1 MDSDV
6 IEELQY
12 LNAGGFTYA
21 YRRYGDYEAPAVVL
35 LMGLGLSMEAWPEGI
50 ISGLLAEGF
59 QVITPDNRDA
69 GASSRFT
76 GWQPGRG
83 DVARAIVRTVL
94 GLSVTG
100 EYALEDMALDIER
113 LLDHLGIRR
122 VHVAGVSMGGM
133 IAQVFATQ
141 CPNRVA
147 TLTSISSAVGNP
159 KTGLGSL
166 RAILAVAGTGDASS
180 PEALKAHFKTV
191 LTALS
196 GSKYRP
202 TPEELEDAIKSA
214 PRIGY
219 DPIATR
225 RQLIALLASG
235 NRAKAVGQLRT
246 PTLVI
251 HGTEDPLLP
260 FAAGE
265 ETARLIRGAKL
276 IPVEGLG
283 HQLPPSL
290 MGAYAKWIA
299 EECHAHPA

>member
-1 MDSDV
+1 M
-6 IEELQY
+6 EELQY
-12 LNAGGFTYA
+12 LNAGGLTYA
-21 YRRYGDYEAPAVVL
+21 YRRYGDPEAPAVVL

-50 ISGLLAEGF
+50 ISGLLAEGL

-69 GASSRFT
+69 GSSFRFT

-83 DVARAIVRTVL
+83 DVARAIIRAVL
-94 GLSVTG
+94 GLSVSG

-122 VHVAGVSMGGM
+122 AHVAGVSMGGM

-180 PEALKAHFKTV
+180 PEALQAHFKTV

-202 TPEELEDAIKSA
+202 TPEELDDAIRSA

-219 DPIATR
+219 DPVATR

-235 NRAKAVGQLRT
+235 NRAKAVRQLRT

-290 MGAYAKWIA
+290 MGTYAKWIA

>member
-1 MDSDV
+1 M
-6 IEELQY
+6 EELQY
-12 LNAGGFTYA
+12 LNAGGLTYA
-21 YRRYGDYEAPAVVL
+21 YRRYGDPEAPAVVL

-50 ISGLLAEGF
+50 ISGLLAEGL

-69 GASSRFT
+69 GSSFRFT

-83 DVARAIVRTVL
+83 DVARAIIRTVL
-94 GLSVTG
+94 GLSVSG

-122 VHVAGVSMGGM
+122 AHVAGVSMGGM

-180 PEALKAHFKTV
+180 PEALQAHFKTV

-202 TPEELEDAIKSA
+202 TPEDLDDAIRSA

-219 DPIATR
+219 DPVATR

-235 NRAKAVGQLRT
+235 NRAKAVRQLRT

-290 MGAYAKWIA
+290 MGTYAKWIA

>member
-1 MDSDV
+1 M
-6 IEELQY
+6 EELQY
-12 LNAGGFTYA
+12 LNAGGLTYA
-21 YRRYGDYEAPAVVL
+21 YRRYGDPEAPAVVL

-50 ISGLLAEGF
+50 ISGLLAEGL

-69 GASSRFT
+69 GSSFRFT

-83 DVARAIVRTVL
+83 DVARAIIRTVL
-94 GLSVTG
+94 GLSVSG

-122 VHVAGVSMGGM
+122 AHVAGVSMGGM

-180 PEALKAHFKTV
+180 PEALQAHFKTV

-196 GSKYRP
+196 GSKCW
-202 TPEELEDAIKSA
+202 
-214 PRIGY
+214 
-219 DPIATR
+219 
-225 RQLIALLASG
+225 
-235 NRAKAVGQLRT
+235 RT
-246 PTLVI
+246 PLLTHFRTL
-251 HGTEDPLLP
+251 
-260 FAAGE
+260 
-265 ETARLIRGAKL
+265 
-276 IPVEGLG
+276 
-283 HQLPPSL
+283 QS
-290 MGAYAKWIA
+290 
-299 EECHAHPA
+299 

>member
-1 MDSDV
+1 M
-6 IEELQY
+6 EELQY

-69 GASSRFT
+69 GASFRFT

-180 PEALKAHFKTV
+180 PEALKAHFRTV

-219 DPIATR
+219 DPVATR

-265 ETARLIRGAKL
+265 ETARLIRGESSFPLKAL
-276 IPVEGLG
+276 VI
-283 HQLPPSL
+283 SC
-290 MGAYAKWIA
+290 
-299 EECHAHPA
+299 CHL

>member
-1 MDSDV
+1 M
-6 IEELQY
+6 EELQY
-12 LNAGGFTYA
+12 LNAGDLTYA
-21 YRRYGDYEAPAVVL
+21 YRRYGDHEAPAVVL

-59 QVITPDNRDA
+59 QVITPDNRDS
-69 GASSRFT
+69 GASSRFS
-76 GWQPGRG
+76 GWRPGRL

-100 EYALEDMALDIER
+100 EYALEDMALDVER

-122 VHVAGVSMGGM
+122 AHVAGVSMGGM
-133 IAQVFATQ
+133 IAQVFAQQ

-180 PEALKAHFKTV
+180 AQALEAHFKKI

-196 GSKYRP
+196 GPRYRP
-202 TPEELEDAIKSA
+202 TPEELEEAVRSA

-219 DPIATR
+219 DPAATR

-235 NRAKAVGQLRT
+235 NRAKAVRQLRT

-251 HGTEDPLLP
+251 HGTADPLLP

-265 ETARLIRGAKL
+265 ETARLIPGARL

-290 MGAYAKWIA
+290 MGAYARWIA

>member
-1 MDSDV
+1 M
-6 IEELQY
+6 EELQY
-12 LNAGGFTYA
+12 LNAGGLTYA
-21 YRRYGDYEAPAVVL
+21 YRRYGDPEAPAVVL

-50 ISGLLAEGF
+50 ISGLLAEGL

-69 GASSRFT
+69 GSSFRFT

-83 DVARAIVRTVL
+83 DVARAIIRTVL
-94 GLSVTG
+94 GLSVSG

-122 VHVAGVSMGGM
+122 AHVAGVSMGGM

-147 TLTSISSAVGNP
+147 TLMSISSAVGNP

-180 PEALKAHFKTV
+180 PEALQAHFKTV

-202 TPEELEDAIKSA
+202 TPEALDDAIRSA

-219 DPIATR
+219 DPVATR

-235 NRAKAVGQLRT
+235 NRAKAVRQLRT

-290 MGAYAKWIA
+290 MGTYAKWIA

>member
-1 MDSDV
+1 M
-6 IEELQY
+6 EELQY
-12 LNAGGFTYA
+12 LNAGGLTYA
-21 YRRYGDYEAPAVVL
+21 YRRYGDPEAPAVVL

-50 ISGLLAEGF
+50 ISGLLAEGL

-69 GASSRFT
+69 DSSFRFT

-83 DVARAIVRTVL
+83 DVARAIIRTVL
-94 GLSVTG
+94 GLSVSG

-122 VHVAGVSMGGM
+122 AHVAGVSMGGM

-180 PEALKAHFKTV
+180 PEALQAHFKTV

-202 TPEELEDAIKSA
+202 TPEELDDAIRSA

-219 DPIATR
+219 DPVATR

-235 NRAKAVGQLRT
+235 NRAKAVRQLRT

-290 MGAYAKWIA
+290 MGTYAKWIA

>member
-1 MDSDV
+1 M
-6 IEELQY
+6 EELQY
-12 LNAGGFTYA
+12 LNAGGLTYA
-21 YRRYGDYEAPAVVL
+21 YRRYGDPEAPAVVL

-50 ISGLLAEGF
+50 ISGLLAEGL

-69 GASSRFT
+69 GSSFRFT

-83 DVARAIVRTVL
+83 DVARAIIRTEL
-94 GLSVTG
+94 GLSVSG

-122 VHVAGVSMGGM
+122 AHVAGVSMGGM

-180 PEALKAHFKTV
+180 PEALQAHFKTV

-202 TPEELEDAIKSA
+202 TPEELDDAIRSA

-219 DPIATR
+219 DPVATR

-235 NRAKAVGQLRT
+235 NRAKAVRQLRT

-290 MGAYAKWIA
+290 MGTYAKWIA

>member
-6 IEELQY
+6 MEELQY

-59 QVITPDNRDA
+59 QVITPDNRDV
-69 GASSRFT
+69 GASFRFT

-100 EYALEDMALDIER
+100 EYALDIER

-180 PEALKAHFKTV
+180 PEALKAHFRTV

-219 DPIATR
+219 DPVATR

>member
-1 MDSDV
+1 M
-6 IEELQY
+6 EELQY
-12 LNAGGFTYA
+12 LNAGGLTYA
-21 YRRYGDYEAPAVVL
+21 YRRYGDPEAPAVVL

-50 ISGLLAEGF
+50 ISGLLAEGL

-69 GASSRFT
+69 GSSFRFT

-83 DVARAIVRTVL
+83 DVARAIIRTVL
-94 GLSVTG
+94 GLSVSG

-122 VHVAGVSMGGM
+122 AHVAGVSMGGM

-166 RAILAVAGTGDASS
+166 RALLAVAGTGDASS
-180 PEALKAHFKTV
+180 PEALQAHFKTV

-202 TPEELEDAIKSA
+202 TPEELDDAIRSA

-219 DPIATR
+219 DPVATR

-235 NRAKAVGQLRT
+235 MRAKAVRQLRT

-290 MGAYAKWIA
+290 MGTYAKWIA